1 MRIKYN
7 EQNIILPDLRLINIF
22 QNNSNYKGLE
32 EMLDYYFGKKKKSK
46 CSVKGNENYP
56 ISCNEMNYIYFENNL
71 NMISDNLEL
80 KPKSFLNGSL
90 EEFVKANQNDFNT
103 LESIRNNVRNFRTD
117 QGFYKIQ
124 KILDRGLQCHCSLEF
139 TDFPYSSILS
149 MLSFKCDGIPEEKKT
164 NDAI

>member
-1 MRIKYN
+1 MLKQIKM
-7 EQNIILPDLRLINIF
+7 ILIHW
-22 QNNSNYKGLE
+22 
-32 EMLDYYFGKKKKSK
+32 
-46 CSVKGNENYP
+46 
-56 ISCNEMNYIYFENNL
+56 NL
-71 NMISDNLEL
+71 LDNLEL

-139 TDFPYSSILS
+139 RTDQGFYKIQKILDRGLQCHCSLEFTDFPYSSILS